1 MRWSAPAKAEIAEA
15 AAKATPCSADR
26 PWVLEL
32 NGRSAYLHEVA
43 HPSSSDPLGVDGLMS
58 CGAVLEH
65 VVLAVRVTGWHA
77 QAMFPCDHRNPG
89 LVAIVRSDR
98 VQSPTEDEVVR
109 HRAIRLPDGTADG
122 DVRAL
127 VSANHWPGTELHA
140 LDEHTL
146 VVLAVG
152 DARRDHV
159 RGGAALQSA
168 VLAARSAGVRV
179 RPVLLH
185 RQEWRAGLVE
195 RHGLAGFP
203 LALLVV
209 GAGSTTAPSA
219 CSTSAPAGVAS
230 GRSWRATARP

>member
-1 MRWSAPAKAEIAEA
+1 MRWSAAAKAEIVEA
-15 AAKATPCSADR
+15 ATMATPCSAGR

-32 NGRSAYLHEVA
+32 NGRSAYLYEVA
-43 HPSSSDPLGVDGLMS
+43 RPSSRDPLGVDGLLS
-58 CGAVLEH
+58 CGAALEH

-77 QAMFPCDHRNPG
+77 QAMFPTDHRNPD

-98 VQSPTEDEVVR
+98 VQSPTEDEVAR
-109 HRAIRLPDGTADG
+109 HRAIRLADGTADG

-127 VSANHWPGTELHA
+127 ASANHWAGTELHA

-146 VVLAVG
+146 VVLTVG

-168 VLAARSAGVRV
+168 VLAARSAGLRV
-179 RPVLLH
+179 RPVVHLLH
-185 RQEWRAGLVE
+185 RQEWRAGLIE

-203 LALLVV
+203 QALLTV
-209 GAGSTTAPSA
+209 GAKVPDGSGPTTAS
-219 CSTSAPAGVAS
+219 PAAA
-230 GRSWRATARP
+230 RS